1 MEFECMIN
9 KIWGG
14 MIVLGIISALIR
26 CLVTD
31 DMQIDAF
38 LQEFFS
44 SADLSVKVIIGLL
57 GMTCLW
63 MGIAS
68 IMESAGLTAK
78 LARVLE
84 PLFRVIM
91 PDIPKGHP
99 AIGSITMNMS
109 ANMLGLDNAAT
120 PFGIRAMKDMQT
132 LNGSS
137 DTASNSQIM
146 FLVINTSAITIFP
159 VSIIMY
165 RTQFGS
171 ASPTDVFLPL
181 LLTSAV
187 STTVGFLVTALIQ
200 KINIFKVPVL
210 AAFVFLAGLIAGLAV
225 WAVRAGENLAS
236 QATVFSDV
244 CMVGFV
250 GAVTAYAMFLKK
262 NVFEDFVKGA
272 RQGFGICI
280 DILPYLVAML
290 FAIAV
295 FRSSGLLELITG
307 GLKWLFGLFLSD
319 TAFTDALPVGL
330 VRPLSGSGARAMLLD
345 VFKNYGPDS
354 LQGHI
359 ASIMQ
364 GSTETTLY
372 VIAVY
377 FGSVGITRVRHA
389 VFCGLMADLAS
400 VIAAVVIGYMFF
412 G

>member
-1 MEFECMIN
+1 
-9 KIWGG
+9 
-14 MIVLGIISALIR
+14 
-26 CLVTD
+26 
-31 DMQIDAF
+31 
-38 LQEFFS
+38 
-44 SADLSVKVIIGLL
+44 
-57 GMTCLW
+57 
-63 MGIAS
+63 
-68 IMESAGLTAK
+68 
-78 LARVLE
+78 
-84 PLFRVIM
+84 
-91 PDIPKGHP
+91 
-99 AIGSITMNMS
+99 
-109 ANMLGLDNAAT
+109 
-120 PFGIRAMKDMQT
+120 
-132 LNGSS
+132 
-137 DTASNSQIM
+137 
-146 FLVINTSAITIFP
+146 
-159 VSIIMY
+159 
-165 RTQFGS
+165 
-171 ASPTDVFLPL
+171 
-181 LLTSAV
+181 
-187 STTVGFLVTALIQ
+187 VTALIQ

>member
-1 MEFECMIN
+1 MIN
-9 KIWGG
+9 VIWGW
-14 MIVLGIISALIR
+14 MILLGILSALIR
-26 CLVTD
+26 CFFGE
-31 DMQIDAF
+31 MQIEDF
-38 LQEFFS
+38 LREFFG
-44 SADLSVKVIIGLL
+44 SAELSVKVITGLL

-68 IMESAGLTAK
+68 IMESAGLTSK
-78 LARVLE
+78 LARLLE
-84 PLFRVIM
+84 PLFRIIM
-91 PDIPKGHP
+91 PGIPKGHP

-120 PFGIRAMKDMQT
+120 PFGIMAMKDMQT
-132 LNGSS
+132 LNQNP
-137 DTASNSQIM
+137 DTATDSQIM

-187 STTVGFLVTALIQ
+187 STVVGFLVTAFIQ
-200 KINIFKVPVL
+200 KINILKLPVL
-210 AAFVFLAGLIAGLAV
+210 IAFTFLLGLIAGLGV
-225 WAVRAGENLAS
+225 WAVRAGENLTH

-250 GAVTAYAMFLKK
+250 GAVIAYGLFLRKK
-262 NVFEDFVKGA
+262 VFQDFIDGA
-272 RQGFGICI
+272 KQGFGICV

-295 FRSSGLLELITG
+295 FRSSGLLELVLS
-307 GLKWLFGLFLSD
+307 GLRSFFSLFLGETS
-319 TAFTDALPVGL
+319 FIDALPVGL
-330 VRPLSGSGARAMLLD
+330 VRPLSGSGSRALLLD
-345 VFKNYGPDS
+345 IFNVHGPDS
-354 LQGHI
+354 LAGHI

-377 FGSVGITRVRHA
+377 FGAVGITRVRHA
-389 VFCGLMADLAS
+389 VFCGLLADLAA
-400 VIAAVVIGYMFF
+400 VVAAVVIGYMFF
-412 G
+412 GQ